1 MVSWFPV
8 LPSRETEHAPLAEPV
23 QAPDRG
29 HELTDD
35 AHATSDA
42 LVRRLAKDQLWPQRG
57 RIGLTFI
64 CMVFVAASSAAMI
77 YLLKDVVDQVLVS
90 RDRQMLYLLP
100 GVIITLALT
109 SGIAGY
115 FEAVNMEVIGH
126 RMVANLQR
134 LMYRGMIFSDLQFFN
149 DNSVGRLISRFI
161 NDVGMLRYTVAKALT
176 GLVKDSLL
184 VIFLVAILIVHNW
197 FLALLTVV
205 IFPLALYP
213 IVRIGKRMRKISR
226 NTQVETGEMTTL
238 LDETFQGARH
248 VKAYTMEEQETARAT
263 SAIEKVYQL
272 SRKSARVQA
281 ISRPLMETL
290 GGIALALAILYG
302 GAQVIDGTM
311 TTGELASFLAAL
323 LAAYKPMKNIANLN
337 STLQQGLAAAQR
349 VFNVLDLKPSID
361 DKPDAVELAN
371 IRGDIRFSGVQFRY
385 NAKGAALNGIDL
397 DIPAGKTV
405 ALVGPS
411 GAGKSTV
418 LNLIPRFYDANS
430 GSVTV
435 DEHDVRDVTLESL
448 RRGIGLVSQEISL
461 FDDTIRANIAYGRP
475 TASDEQIVRAAV
487 DADAHDFITGLPDG
501 YDTHVGGRG
510 VKLSGGQRQ
519 RIAIA
524 RAMIKDAPILL
535 LDEATSALDTETE
548 RQVQAALARL
558 KRGRTTVVIAHRL
571 STIIDADTIF
581 VMEDGRIVESGS
593 HSELLARGGA
603 YERLYTLQ
611 FAGDDGKETPAAV
624 DADTAN
630 PDAVPPAAAQA

>member
-1 MVSWFPV
+1 M
-8 LPSRETEHAPLAEPV
+8 AEPV

-42 LVRRLAKDQLWPQRG
+42 LVRRLAKEQLWPQRG

-64 CMVFVAASSAAMI
+64 CMIFVAGSSAAMI

-90 RDRQMLYLLP
+90 GDRKMLYLLP
-100 GVIITLALT
+100 GAIMVLAIT

-161 NDVGMLRYTVAKALT
+161 NDVGMLRHTVAKALT

-184 VIFLVAILIVHNW
+184 VVFLVTILIVHNW

-349 VFNVLDLKPSID
+349 VFNVLDLTPSID
-361 DKPDAVELAN
+361 DKPDALQLSN
-371 IRGDIRFSGVQFRY
+371 IRGDIRFSDVQFRY

-430 GSVTV
+430 GAVTV
-435 DEHDVRDVTLESL
+435 DGHNVRDVTLESL

-475 TASDEQIVRAAV
+475 GASEEQIIRAAV

-593 HSELLARGGA
+593 HSELLAKGGA

-611 FAGDDGKETPAAV
+611 FAGDDGKEQRAA
-624 DADTAN
+624 ADNGADNT
-630 PDAVPPAAAQA
+630 DAVPPAAAQA

>member
-1 MVSWFPV
+1 M
-8 LPSRETEHAPLAEPV
+8 AEPV
-23 QAPDRG
+23 QAPDTG

-42 LVRRLAKDQLWPQRG
+42 LVRRLAKEQLWPQRG
-57 RIGLTFI
+57 RIALTFI
-64 CMVFVAASSAAMI
+64 CMLFVAGSSAAMI

-90 RDRQMLYLLP
+90 RDHAMLSLLP
-100 GVIITLALT
+100 GAIIGLALI

-184 VIFLVAILIVHNW
+184 VIFLVTILLVHNW
-197 FLALLTVV
+197 ALALLTVV

-263 SAIEKVYQL
+263 SAIEKVYEL
-272 SRKSARVQA
+272 SRKAARVQA

-302 GAQVIDGTM
+302 GSQVIDGTM

-349 VFNVLDLKPSID
+349 VFNVLDLAPTID
-361 DKPDAVELAN
+361 DKQGAARLEN
-371 IRGDIRFSGVQFRY
+371 IRGDIRFSGVEFRY
-385 NAKGAALNGIDL
+385 NTKGTALNGIDL

-411 GAGKSTV
+411 GAGKSTI

-430 GSVTV
+430 GSVTI
-435 DEHDVRDVTLESL
+435 DGHDVRDLTLESL

-475 TASDEQIVRAAV
+475 GASEEEITRAAV

-558 KRGRTTVVIAHRL
+558 KQGRTTVVIAHRL
-571 STIIDADTIF
+571 STIVDADTIF
-581 VMEDGRIVESGS
+581 VMEAGRIVETGS
-593 HSELLARGGA
+593 HSELLAEGGA
-603 YERLYTLQ
+603 YHRLYTMQ
-611 FAGDDGKETPAAV
+611 FAGDDGHEQPAIANT
-624 DADTAN
+624 DAA
-630 PDAVPPAAAQA
+630 PPATVQA

>member
-1 MVSWFPV
+1 M
-8 LPSRETEHAPLAEPV
+8 AEPV
-23 QAPDRG
+23 QAPDTG

-42 LVRRLAKDQLWPQRG
+42 LVRRLAKEQLWPQRG

-64 CMVFVAASSAAMI
+64 CMVLVAGTSAAMI
-77 YLLKDVVDQVLVS
+77 YLLKDVVDQVLIA
-90 RDRQMLYLLP
+90 RDREMLYLLP
-100 GVIITLALT
+100 GVIMGLALI

-134 LMYRGMIFSDLQFFN
+134 LMYRGMIWSDLQFFH

-161 NDVGMLRYTVAKALT
+161 NDAGLLRFSVAKALT

-184 VIFLVAILIVHNW
+184 VVFLVTILIVHNW
-197 FLALLTVV
+197 LLALLTVV
-205 IFPLALYP
+205 VFPLALYP

-226 NTQVETGEMTTL
+226 NTQVETGELTTL

-263 SAIEKVYQL
+263 GAIEKVFDL
-272 SRKSARVQA
+272 TRKAARVQA

-302 GAQVIDGTM
+302 GSQVIDGTM

-337 STLQQGLAAAQR
+337 ATLQQGLAAAQR
-349 VFNVLDLKPSID
+349 VFSILDLKPSID
-361 DKPDAVELAN
+361 DKADAVKLDN
-371 IRGDIRFSGVQFRY
+371 VRGDIRFTDVQFRY
-385 NAKGAALNGIDL
+385 NDKGTALNGIDL
-397 DIPAGKTV
+397 DIPAGKTI

-411 GAGKSTV
+411 GAGKSTI

-430 GSVTV
+430 GIVTV
-435 DEHDVRDVTLESL
+435 DGHDVRDVALESL
-448 RRGIGLVSQEISL
+448 RRSIGLVSQEISL

-475 TASDEQIVRAAV
+475 GATEEEITRAAI
-487 DADAHDFITGLPDG
+487 DADAHDFISGLPDG

-558 KRGRTTVVIAHRL
+558 KQGRTTVVIAHRL

-581 VMEDGRIVESGS
+581 VMEDGRVAETGT
-593 HSELLARGGA
+593 HTELLARGGA
-603 YERLYTLQ
+603 YNRLYTMQ
-611 FAGDDGKETPAAV
+611 FAGDDGIEKSDTAATAI
-624 DADTAN
+624 ADT
-630 PDAVPPAAAQA
+630 DAGPPAAAQA

>member
-1 MVSWFPV
+1 
-8 LPSRETEHAPLAEPV
+8 
-23 QAPDRG
+23 
-29 HELTDD
+29 
-35 AHATSDA
+35 
-42 LVRRLAKDQLWPQRG
+42 
-57 RIGLTFI
+57 
-64 CMVFVAASSAAMI
+64 
-77 YLLKDVVDQVLVS
+77 
-90 RDRQMLYLLP
+90 
-100 GVIITLALT
+100 
-109 SGIAGY
+109 
-115 FEAVNMEVIGH
+115 
-126 RMVANLQR
+126 
-134 LMYRGMIFSDLQFFN
+134 
-149 DNSVGRLISRFI
+149 
-161 NDVGMLRYTVAKALT
+161 
-176 GLVKDSLL
+176 
-184 VIFLVAILIVHNW
+184 
-197 FLALLTVV
+197 
-205 IFPLALYP
+205 
-213 IVRIGKRMRKISR
+213 
-226 NTQVETGEMTTL
+226 
-238 LDETFQGARH
+238 
-248 VKAYTMEEQETARAT
+248 
-263 SAIEKVYQL
+263 
-272 SRKSARVQA
+272 
-281 ISRPLMETL
+281 
-290 GGIALALAILYG
+290 
-302 GAQVIDGTM
+302 M

-349 VFNVLDLKPSID
+349 VFNVLDLTPSID
-361 DKPDAVELAN
+361 DKPDALQLSN
-371 IRGDIRFSGVQFRY
+371 IRGDIRFSDVQFRY

-430 GSVTV
+430 GAVTV
-435 DEHDVRDVTLESL
+435 DGHNVRDVTLESL

-475 TASDEQIVRAAV
+475 GASEEQIIRAAV

-593 HSELLARGGA
+593 HSELLAKGGA

-611 FAGDDGKETPAAV
+611 FAGDDGKEQRAA
-624 DADTAN
+624 ADNGADNT
-630 PDAVPPAAAQA
+630 DAVPPAAAQA